1 MKRGTRRLFFD
12 MARFGIPNSQYTK
25 QMLMVGSCT
34 KPAREGQ
41 HWTGDLSGILGLNR
55 PLWMER
61 YYRPGRHITD
71 LPEWSDR
78 IERMAEEAPHWDIGF
93 AVSNPMWLQLILERI
108 IEKHGLQHIHQ
119 IWPDFSVFVHGGV
132 FFEPYQS
139 TFEVNKEGDVIY
151 MNFGYSAGLART
163 AKLVGSKL
171 VVSSK
176 KVAGKI
182 AIESDVCDAL
192 FEALEECSNVEKKS
206 SCSEGTW
213 NLSNATRS
221 YYKVASQKPGFK
233 SKEYDNLCSQ
243 ACSTGRWMGK

>member
-1 MKRGTRRLFFD
+1 MSSFLRSMVFGCLFAVFSLSTYAFNPGDDVETRYGTLVAGKNPD
-12 MARFGIPNSQYTK
+12 S
-25 QMLMVGSCT
+25 
-34 KPAREGQ
+34 
-41 HWTGDLSGILGLNR
+41 NR
-55 PLWMER
+55 PDRLLWKGKKVIELEHAFVAVEQVFQMKN
-61 YYRPGRHITD
+61 YDVALIALNDGGSGSTTFYSFLIINANKTTKLITD
-71 LPEWSDR
+71 DS
-78 IERMAEEAPHWDIGF
+78 
-93 AVSNPMWLQLILERI
+93 LQSED
-108 IEKHGLQHIHQ
+108 G
-119 IWPDFSVFVHGGV
+119 
-132 FFEPYQS
+132 

-243 ACSTGRWMGK
+243 ACSTGRWMGKSAFKKSFCDVN